1 LSFQLRTFVSVPTII
16 DNIAHGKDGA
26 PIEEIRA
33 AVELANAG
41 ILLVHCL
48 RF

>member
-1 LSFQLRTFVSVPTII
+1 LFFAPTIN
-16 DNIAHGKDGA
+16 DNIAHGKDGS

-33 AVELANAG
+33 AVELANAV

-48 RF
+48 GF

>member
-1 LSFQLRTFVSVPTII
+1 LFFAPTIN

-33 AVELANAG
+33 AVELTNAV
-41 ILLVHCL
+41 ILLL
-48 RF
+48 GNLGW